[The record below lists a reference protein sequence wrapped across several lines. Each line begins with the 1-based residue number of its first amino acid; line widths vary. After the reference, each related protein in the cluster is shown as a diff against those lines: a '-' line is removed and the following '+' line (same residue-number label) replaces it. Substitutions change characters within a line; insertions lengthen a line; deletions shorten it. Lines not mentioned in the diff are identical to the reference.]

1 MRGTCRV
8 YMPTVD
14 PGSETLPSLAALL
27 GRLALDLVE
36 AQAALDAQAEA
47 EAARRAETE
56 SSLPTLAFYFPR
68 VEVDLRLAIT
78 LTRRVNGIGLT
89 VMPANPTVAGFFQT
103 ASFSSSLRAVIAP
116 RAVMLSPIAEGEE
129 IHA

>member
-1 MRGTCRV
+1 MQ
-8 YMPTVD
+8 PVD
-14 PGSETLPSLAALL
+14 PGSETLPSLAALI
-27 GRLALDLVE
+27 GRLALDLAE

-56 SSLPTLAFYFPR
+56 SLLPTLAFYFPR
-68 VEVDLRLAIT
+68 VEVELRIAIT
-78 LTRRVNGIGLT
+78 LTRRGNGIGLA

-116 RAVMLSPIAEGEE
+116 RAVLLSPTEEGEAP
-129 IHA
+129 HA